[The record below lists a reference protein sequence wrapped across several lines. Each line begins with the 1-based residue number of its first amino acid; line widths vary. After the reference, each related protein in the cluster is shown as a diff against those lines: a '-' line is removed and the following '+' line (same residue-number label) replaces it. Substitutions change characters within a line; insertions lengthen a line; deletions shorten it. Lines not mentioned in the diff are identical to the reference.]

1 MGIFKLVRLSTQVG
15 LAGAT
20 VYCANEFN
28 LFGDHGQ
35 ATGGYQ
41 ELKETVRTNEYY
53 KEYAGPIVSEASQSA
68 ATTLAPGMAAKFNFA
83 QSSQKLSLLRLGEFR
98 MHRVDCEK
106 ASRKIERVII
116 PA

>member
-1 MGIFKLVRLSTQVG
+1 MFFFSVSMGLFKLVRLSTQVG

-41 ELKETVRTNEYY
+41 EFKETVRTNEYY

-83 QSSQKLSLLRLGEFR
+83 QSSQKLRFAQIGGV
-98 MHRVDCEK
+98 RV
-106 ASRKIERVII
+106 AQS
-116 PA
+116 